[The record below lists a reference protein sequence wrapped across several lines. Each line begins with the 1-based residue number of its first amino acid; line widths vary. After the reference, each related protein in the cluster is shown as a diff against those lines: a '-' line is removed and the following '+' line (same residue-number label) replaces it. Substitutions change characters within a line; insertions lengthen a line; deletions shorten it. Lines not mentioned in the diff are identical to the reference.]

1 MGFLSGAY
9 GKLQAGR
16 LVRDIQHQLTS
27 VNRRIRRVTRDMHQ
41 KQKMYQ
47 SQERNMKLQMQN
59 QMRMFIGVGLQ
70 NYMQKAAAGGNEELA
85 NQFAAYGNMF
95 GLAVNGADMSNA
107 GLGLFGSTK
116 DMSIMSAASTTYST
130 LQQQAQMQYTQA
142 MTRWENMHEMQE
154 QADLDALKDLEE
166 DLQSEKDSLESR
178 LQIAKAEY
186 DAKKQEEKD
195 GAKSL
200 QPDYTGQG

>member
-59 QMRMFIGVGLQ
+59 QMRTYIGVGLQ
-70 NYMQKAAAGGNEELA
+70 NLVQQVEDPKVAAQL
-85 NQFAAYGNMF
+85 AAYGSMY
-95 GLAVNGADMSNA
+95 GMAVNGGNLSNMGAGLFNTSGDMSV
-107 GLGLFGSTK
+107 
-116 DMSIMSAASTTYST
+116 MSHASNLYSYV
-130 LQQQAQMQYTQA
+130 QQDAQMRYTQA
-142 MTRWENMHEMQE
+142 MTMWENMHEMQE

-178 LQIAKAEY
+178 LAIAKEEY

>member
-59 QMRMFIGVGLQ
+59 QMRTYIGVGLQ
-70 NYMQKAAAGGNEELA
+70 NLIQSENVQKNPELA
-85 NQFAAYGNMF
+85 AQLGVYGSMF
-95 GLAVNGADMSNA
+95 GMAVNGGNLSNMGAGLLGSCGDMSV
-107 GLGLFGSTK
+107 
-116 DMSIMSAASTTYST
+116 MSQASNMYSWV
-130 LQQQAQMQYTQA
+130 QQDAQMRYTQA
-142 MTRWENMHEMQE
+142 MTMWENMHEMQE

-178 LQIAKAEY
+178 LAIAKEEY

>member
-27 VNRRIRRVTRDMHQ
+27 INSRIRRVTRDIGN
-41 KQKMYQ
+41 KEKMYQ
-47 SQERNMKLQMQN
+47 AQERNMKLQMQN
-59 QMRMFIGVGLQ
+59 QMQNYIMGGLQ
-70 NYMQKAAAGGNEELA
+70 YSMANAQDPELAKQLGIYGSMMGGNF
-85 NQFAAYGNMF
+85 NTSMF
-95 GLAVNGADMSNA
+95 SG
-107 GLGLFGSTK
+107 FGSGNS
-116 DMSIMSAASTTYST
+116 SIMAQATGIYSMI
-130 LQQQAQMQYTQA
+130 QQQAQMQFTQS
-142 MTRWENMHEMQE
+142 MTMWQNMQEMQK
-154 QADLDALKDLEE
+154 QADLDALKDLEQ
-166 DLQSEKDSLESR
+166 DLQTEKDNLESR
-178 LQIAKAEY
+178 LAIAKEEY